1 MGLSRDIVYWDAT
14 EEQEDT
20 MEEQE
25 EMIISYDS
33 YLNKILNRFL
43 NRCYDSWNGVEAW
56 TTQNKILPWFIVHAM
71 HNETWICKTT
81 PAYFKFW
88 TL

>member
-25 EMIISYDS
+25 EMIISY
-33 YLNKILNRFL
+33 
-43 NRCYDSWNGVEAW
+43 E
-56 TTQNKILPWFIVHAM
+56 
-71 HNETWICKTT
+71 
-81 PAYFKFW
+81 
-88 TL
+88 